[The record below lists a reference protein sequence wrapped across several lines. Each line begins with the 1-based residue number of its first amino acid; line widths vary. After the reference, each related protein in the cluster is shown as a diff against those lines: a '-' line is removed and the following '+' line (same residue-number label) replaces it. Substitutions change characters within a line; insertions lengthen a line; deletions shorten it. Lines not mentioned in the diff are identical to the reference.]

1 MIAFC
6 CALALPMVA
15 HSQAIPAPARTE
27 SKPPMTAQAKGSF
40 DVQMKPE
47 SAPDDPVGR
56 FSLTKQFHGDIDGTS
71 VGEMLAVGNPSGS
84 AGYVAM
90 ERVTGTVRGKSG
102 SFALQHTGT
111 MDNGH
116 PSLSIK
122 TVPGSG
128 TGDLTGIVGELT
140 LEITGGKHNYVFSY
154 SLPK

>member
-1 MIAFC
+1 M
-6 CALALPMVA
+6 LALPILA
-15 HSQAIPAPARTE
+15 HSQVVVVPVAGET
-27 SKPPMTAQAKGSF
+27 MTAQAKGSF

-56 FSLTKQFHGDIDGTS
+56 FSIAKQFHGDIDGTS

-90 ERVTGTVRGKSG
+90 ERVTGTVRGKGG

-154 SLPK
+154 TLPK